1 MKKFKTI
8 KIASF
13 IGLVIILSGFIIGFF
28 IFSNLYS
35 YGNKNSIT
43 TTLDR
48 SLFNVKTSN
57 NEENHIVVDKITK
70 ISIPYIFIDYDFLD
84 INTIAFTSLDKN
96 DKPLYVTS
104 IYDIRKKLLT
114 YNSNDEN
121 PQNGSKIHISMDG
134 KMILSSNSYNI
145 KLNKSSIYDVSTKK
159 LLKTFSGVY
168 TSAWLPD
175 NSGFVGTDDYL
186 FVQNI
191 RTNERKNLFKLPF
204 KLPEDIKLLVNQ
216 KLILKISEDGERASL
231 SYNNNVI
238 IVDIRTGKLIKL
250 IMPGPIIALNDK
262 NIAIAC
268 SAINNDY
275 GLYLYDINNK
285 SYKKISAY
293 NKFFNVDISPSGEK
307 IVYGALTN
315 DGKTEIHVAY
325 LNNDKIIN
333 DVVIYNDLKNII
345 DLRWSRDSQMLYFV
359 TQNGSTIEM
368 QKEKAE
374 GNNIRGNTLIYR
386 ISFKSS

>member
-70 ISIPYIFIDYDFLD
+70 LIIPYIFIDYDFLD

-96 DKPLYVTS
+96 DNTSYVKTS

-114 YNSNDEN
+114 YKSNDEN
-121 PQNGSKIHISMDG
+121 PTNGSKIHISMDG
-134 KMILSSNSYNI
+134 KMILTSYKNNNI
-145 KLNKSSIYDVSTKK
+145 KLNKTSIYDVSAKK
-159 LLKTFSGVY
+159 LLKTFGGVA

-175 NSGFVGTDDYL
+175 NSGFVGIDNYL

-191 RTNERKNLFKLPF
+191 RTNERKNLFKLP
-204 KLPEDIKLLVNQ
+204 EDVKLLFKEN
-216 KLILKISEDGERASL
+216 LILKISEDGERACL

-238 IVDIRTGKLIKL
+238 MVDIRTGKLIKL

-262 NIAIAC
+262 NIVIAC

-275 GLYLYDINNK
+275 GLYLYDIKNK
-285 SYKKISAY
+285 SYKKISVY
-293 NKFFNVDISPSGEK
+293 NKFFNVDISPSGKK

-333 DVVIYNDLKNII
+333 DVVIYKDLKDII
-345 DLRWSRDSQMLYFV
+345 NLRWSRDSQMLYFV
-359 TQNGSTIEM
+359 TQNVSTIEM
-368 QKEKAE
+368 QKEKQE